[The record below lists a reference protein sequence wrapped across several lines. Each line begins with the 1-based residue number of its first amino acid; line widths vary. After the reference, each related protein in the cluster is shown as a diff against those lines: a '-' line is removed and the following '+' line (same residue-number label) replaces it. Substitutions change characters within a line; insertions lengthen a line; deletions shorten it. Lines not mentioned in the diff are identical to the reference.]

1 MSFIRL
7 NILLGSMLL
16 ICCVMVWRVF
26 DLHIGER
33 DFLQKQGDARTVR
46 IESISAHR
54 GMIRDRRGKPLAI
67 SSPVGSLWVNP
78 KRLGESDEDLA
89 SLAEILKLKPDTLKE
104 KIQAN
109 QQKNFLYLKRHLPPE
124 IAEQIRG
131 LQLSGVHIEREFH
144 RFYPAGEVAAHILG
158 FTDVDDQGQEGVE
171 LAYNDWLKGN
181 AGRKKVLKNLY
192 GEIVKDIRPLEEASP
207 GKELSLS
214 IDLRVQYHAYREL
227 KTAVQYYKAE
237 SGSIVI
243 LDVATGEVIAMA
255 NQPAYNPNNRA
266 NMKIDHVRNRA
277 VTDVF
282 EPGSTVKPFTI
293 AVGLESG
300 SFKID
305 SKVDTNPGYI
315 QVDSKTIRDPS
326 NRGILSLSE
335 IIAKSSQVGI
345 TKVALSLDEQDVW
358 NMFSQ
363 VGFGQ
368 STGSGFPGESLGQLP
383 NHLRWKPIERA
394 TFAYGYG
401 FSVTPLQLAAA
412 YLTIASG
419 GYKRSISL
427 LKSPEVQ
434 SVRVM
439 DEQVAHQIMGM
450 LKHVV
455 ADGTGE
461 KAQIDSYTVAGKTGT
476 VRKVSEA
483 GYQDT
488 HHLAFFAGITPA
500 ENPRLVAVVLINDPS
515 VHEYGGGAIAA
526 PVFSRIMS
534 GALRLLN
541 VPPSNIAKVL
551 G

>member
-7 NILLGSMLL
+7 NILLGGLL
-16 ICCVMVWRVF
+16 LVCFVMVWRVL
-26 DLHIGER
+26 DLHISER

-46 IESISAHR
+46 IENISAHR
-54 GMIRDRRGKPLAI
+54 GMIKDRRGKPLAV

-78 KRLGESDEDLA
+78 RILSESGEDLGL
-89 SLAEILKLKPDTLKE
+89 LAKILKLDPKMLAR
-104 KIQAN
+104 KIESNN
-109 QQKNFLYLKRHLPPE
+109 QKTFLYLKRYLPPE
-124 IAEQIRG
+124 TSEQISD
-131 LQLSGVHIEREFH
+131 LKLKGVNIDREFH

-158 FTDVDDQGQEGVE
+158 FTDIDDQGQEGVE
-171 LAYNDWLKGN
+171 LAYNDWLKGD

-192 GEIVKDIRPLEEASP
+192 GDIVKDIRPLEEARP

-227 KTAVQYYKAE
+227 KTAVQHYKAE

-243 LDVATGEVIAMA
+243 LDVNTGEVIAMA
-255 NQPAYNPNNRA
+255 NQPAYNPNNRI
-266 NMKIDHVRNRA
+266 NMQIDHVRNRA

-282 EPGSTVKPFTI
+282 EPGSTVKPFTM

-300 SFKID
+300 ALMFNST
-305 SKVDTNPGYI
+305 VDTSPGFI
-315 QVDSKTIRDPS
+315 RVDNKTIRDPH
-326 NRGILSLSE
+326 NNGILSMSE
-335 IIAKSSQVGI
+335 VIEKSSQVGI
-345 TKVALSLDEQDVW
+345 TKIALSLDEQAVW
-358 NMFSQ
+358 NMFRG

-368 STGSGFPGESLGQLP
+368 STGSGFPGESMGQLP

-401 FSVTPLQLAAA
+401 LSVTPLQLASA

-419 GYKRSISL
+419 GYRRTVSL

-439 DEQVAHQIMGM
+439 DEKVAGQILQMLAQV
-450 LKHVV
+450 VS
-455 ADGTGE
+455 DGTGK
-461 KAQIDSYTVAGKTGT
+461 KALIESYTVAGKTGT
-476 VRKVSEA
+476 VRKVGEE

-488 HHLAFFAGITPA
+488 HHLSFFAGITPV
-500 ENPRLVAVVLINDPS
+500 ENPRFVAVVLINDPQ
-515 VHEYGGGAIAA
+515 VKEYGGGAIAA
-526 PVFSRIMS
+526 PIFSRIMS

-541 VPPSNIAKVL
+541 VPPNDIKGAL